1 MKKIIALVIVL
12 GLIYGGYRYVNYKN
26 SIDYKLKE
34 IGYSEEE
41 ITIITDKLNSN
52 NVNNLLEKDYNDQI
66 ALIVQEKYFIEN
78 KLDVY
83 VNYRNENKD
92 YTLKEVVSIV
102 NANAN
107 KEFYTDIKET
117 DTSKEN
123 LMLVNKF
130 NYLEKD
136 FEFDDL
142 VPISLKYAYSGHRIR
157 EEVLEN
163 FIDMWHAANKIDL
176 TLIVNSSH
184 RDYDFQEELYIGY
197 SNRHGKAEADLF
209 SARPG
214 HSEHQ
219 TGLALD
225 LSAYGSSIDDFG
237 VTEEYQWTKDN
248 AHKYGFILRYPENK
262 THITGYDFEPWHY
275 RYVGKDVAKEI
286 YELDIT
292 FDEYYELF
300 IK

>member
-1 MKKIIALVIVL
+1 MKKIIGLVIMVS
-12 GLIYGGYRYVNYKN
+12 LIYGGYRYINYKN
-26 SIDYKLKE
+26 SINYKLKE
-34 IGYSEEE
+34 IGYTEEE

-52 NVNNLLEKDYNDQI
+52 NVNILLDKEYNDQI

-184 RDYDFQEELYIGY
+184 RDYDFQEELYTGY
-197 SNRHGKAEADLF
+197 TNTHGKAEADSF

-237 VTEEYQWTKDN
+237 VTEEYIWIKDN
-248 AHKYGFILRYPENK
+248 AHLYGFILRYPENK
-262 THITGYDFEPWHY
+262 TNITGYEFEPWHY
-275 RYVGKDVAKEI
+275 RYVGKDVAKKI
-286 YELDIT
+286 YDLDIT